1 MERADSGSSPST
13 RVHNAAV
20 EKRLAAITAQD
31 SQRNS
36 PMKFAPKRSARF
48 NLPAWPTTTIGSF
61 PQTTE
66 IRGLRLDF
74 KKAIWMR
81 TTIAPAS
88 RTHQAGDCRAG
99 AFRAGRA
106 GAR

>member
-1 MERADSGSSPST
+1 MR
-13 RVHNAAV
+13 V

-36 PMKFAPKRSARF
+36 PYEERAQAQRARF

-74 KKAIWMR
+74 KKATWMR
-81 TTIAPAS
+81 TTTAPVS
-88 RTHQAGDCRAG
+88 RNTSSR
-99 AFRAGRA
+99 RLSSRSV
-106 GAR
+106 